1 LAGICAT
8 VGESRKLTIASPAL
22 VFDQTKPNLGITF
35 LDPLDHIAD
44 AARHVIAAVGKRIK
58 YYCLVQIVVAL
69 TLQSEFHETIATFS
83 IGDRNVWPSKEIEP
97 TWHRRLRR

>member
-1 LAGICAT
+1 LAGIFAT

-44 AARHVIAAVGKRIK
+44 ARGTS
-58 YYCLVQIVVAL
+58 LPL
-69 TLQSEFHETIATFS
+69 SGNE
-83 IGDRNVWPSKEIEP
+83 
-97 TWHRRLRR
+97 